1 MFKSVIVTSTLI
13 LFVMVAFAQART
25 FDRTA
30 FATLN
35 SPPTSVAGG
44 SLVTLTGTAD
54 PGTADFD
61 ITGPGGSITTTVT
74 WHGNSYTLTFTAPND
89 PGQDVDVRIGDQNGL
104 VTATIRIT

>member
-1 MFKSVIVTSTLI
+1 MFKNVIISAALL
-13 LFVMVAFAQART
+13 LFVTASFAQARVADAT
-25 FDRTA
+25 G

-61 ITGPGGSITTTVT
+61 ITGPGGAIATTVT
-74 WHGNSYTLTFTAPND
+74 WHGNDYTVTFTAPND
-89 PGQDVDVRIGDQNGL
+89 PGQDIQVRINDQNGL